1 MVSLCTLVSRLSLV
15 ARTGATAARILK
27 GTTVPALLNRGVEAN
42 RVIETRAFTIKSY
55 FDGGD
60 DCGAA
65 AAVGNKKNNASSI
78 HDVSPLCPSD
88 FELLNEDLDVI
99 IDWSRTYKDGNSFH
113 GGRHGKMIMLKVDS
127 KILEVPSGILPSSIK
142 ESDKEQMY
150 KLHMEDQ
157 EVYTPEKLAKDYN
170 TAAETVDE
178 ILSLR
183 DALTNRYPEA
193 TERADMYR
201 LYKEKP
207 EIYTIERLA
216 KNFKIARGSAH
227 SALFTEHVR
236 EYILQPKSSTSDGQE
251 IPRLPFTRQMKD
263 DWARWSANSNAYQE
277 DVEVCLELFKK
288 YKKLLP
294 PEYSDD
300 EVLKFMV
307 ARLTPVEE

>member
-1 MVSLCTLVSRLSLV
+1 MVSLCHLVSRLSLV
-15 ARTGATAARILK
+15 ARTGATTARILK
-27 GTTVPALLNRGVEAN
+27 GNTVPALLNRGVEAN
-42 RVIETRAFTIKSY
+42 QVIETRAFTIKSY

-60 DCGAA
+60 DCGGAGA
-65 AAVGNKKNNASSI
+65 GNKENHASSI
-78 HDVSPLCPSD
+78 HDVSTLCPSD
-88 FELLNEDLDVI
+88 YELLNEDLDAI
-99 IDWSRTYKDGNSFH
+99 IDWSRTYKDGNSFR

-183 DALTNRYPEA
+183 DALTNRYLEA
-193 TERADMYR
+193 TERAEMYR

-216 KNFKIARGSAH
+216 KNFKISRGLAH
-227 SALFTEHVR
+227 SVLFTEHVR
-236 EYILQPKSSTSDGQE
+236 EYILQPKCSTSDGQE
-251 IPRLPFTRQMKD
+251 IPRLPFTHQMKD

-277 DVEVCLELFKK
+277 DVEVCMELFKK

-300 EVLKFMV
+300 EVLKFMM
-307 ARLTPVEE
+307 AQLTPVEE

>member
-1 MVSLCTLVSRLSLV
+1 MVSLCPLVSRLSLV

-42 RVIETRAFTIKSY
+42 WVIETRAFTIKSY

-60 DCGAA
+60 DCGDGAA
-65 AAVGNKKNNASSI
+65 AAGNKKNNASSI

-88 FELLNEDLDVI
+88 YELLNEDLDVI
-99 IDWSRTYKDGNSFH
+99 IDWSRSYKDGNSFR

-157 EVYTPEKLAKDYN
+157 EVYTPEKLAKGYN

-193 TERADMYR
+193 TQRAEMYR

-251 IPRLPFTRQMKD
+251 IPGLPFTRLMKD
-263 DWARWSANSNAYQE
+263 TWAKWSANNGNASDKDSE
-277 DVEVCLELFKK
+277 ELMKK

-294 PEYSDD
+294 PDASDD
-300 EVLKFMV
+300 EVLKLSLS
-307 ARLTPVEE
+307 RLV